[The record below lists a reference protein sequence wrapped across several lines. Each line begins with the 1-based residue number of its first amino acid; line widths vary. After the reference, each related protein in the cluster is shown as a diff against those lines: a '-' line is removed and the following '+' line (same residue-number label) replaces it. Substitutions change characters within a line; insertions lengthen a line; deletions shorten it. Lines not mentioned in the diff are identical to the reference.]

1 MREGL
6 RCCNRHGATR
16 AGSTKSLARLEAMA
30 GWLGWLVTAVGAA
43 VSLLT
48 LRDIFRTL
56 WYPSGQGRLSS
67 RMMRLVWRLGRRRR
81 RAGASGILTG
91 PMALAGVIFFWL
103 LLLVL
108 GGALL
113 YAPHMPEG
121 FALSSSLDT
130 AERGELLDAVYVS
143 IVTVATLGFGDVLP
157 TAAWLRIAVPLQA
170 LFGFA
175 LLTAAVS
182 WVLQVY
188 PALIRR
194 RGLAVRLS
202 LLGRS
207 DSTGLLDDPD
217 STLAATLLDGLAAQ
231 VVQARVDITEYS
243 ETYYFREGSAD
254 ASLPAQLGVAVD
266 LVAAGRRVPRQDVR
280 VAAGVLDTALD
291 DLARVIDEQFFG
303 TGAPTLEVL
312 QRYADD
318 HSHQERRR
326 DPPEQGR

>member
-1 MREGL
+1 
-6 RCCNRHGATR
+6 
-16 AGSTKSLARLEAMA
+16 MA
-30 GWLGWLVTAVGAA
+30 GWLGWLVAAVGAA
-43 VSLLT
+43 VTLLT

-56 WYPSGQGRLSS
+56 WYPSGRGRLSA
-67 RMMRLVWRLGRRRR
+67 RVMRLVWRLGRRRR
-81 RAGASGILTG
+81 RAGASGVLTG
-91 PMALAGVIFFWL
+91 PLALAGVILAWL

-113 YAPHMPEG
+113 YAPHMSEG
-121 FALSSSLDT
+121 FALSSSLDPT
-130 AERGELLDAVYVS
+130 ERGGVMDAVYVS

-175 LLTAAVS
+175 LLTAAVT

-194 RGLAVRLS
+194 RSLAVRLS
-202 LLGRS
+202 LLRRS

-231 VVQARVDITEYS
+231 MVQARVDITEYA
-243 ETYYFREGSAD
+243 ETYYFREGSSD

-266 LVAAGRRVPRQDVR
+266 LVAAGRGAPRQDVR
-280 VAAGVLDTALD
+280 FAAAVLDTALD
-291 DLARVIDEQFFG
+291 DFARVLDDQFFG

-318 HSHQERRR
+318 HSHRQRRR
-326 DPPEQGR
+326 HPPEQEG